1 MLTFESIKA
10 IILEELRAKGYAPN
24 PGDVVTSANRIMELH
39 KEEVEVAAGESVEEA
54 KKLASAGSPLI
65 TPPAK

>member
-1 MLTFESIKA
+1 MTFEWVRNT
-10 IILEELRAKGYAPN
+10 ILDELRSKGYSPN
-24 PGDVVTSANRIMELH
+24 PADVTGAASKIMAEYS
-39 KEEVEVAAGESVEEA
+39 KEIEVAAGESVEEA